1 MAFKS
6 GIRRLGSVTCS
17 VLSLFPYLCVCLGVG
32 VGGGLRCNSRGC
44 NIAAVIQEVQDWWNY
59 VEVCLTVFLHTLHR
73 LSSRWKN
80 GKAYFIAASQLIA
93 APCIAAT
100 LLVSDK
106 ETFYWLL
113 LLAYITAETWLG
125 PAAAIAQVG
134 LVFRRILAHSQML
147 FVSFLL
153 SPSSLLSSPP
163 LPLHSL
169 IPLPCSS
176 IDALQIGY
184 QPTSYAS
191 PGVSRLHWFDH
202 HRC

>member
-1 MAFKS
+1 MF
-6 GIRRLGSVTCS
+6 
-17 VLSLFPYLCVCLGVG
+17 
-32 VGGGLRCNSRGC
+32 GGGGGGGATLQFKRMQHSGCNSGGAGLVELCRGS
-44 NIAAVIQEVQDWWNY
+44 
-59 VEVCLTVFLHTLHR
+59 LTVFLHTLHR